1 MNACPTPRRRREI
14 HAHMAIANI
23 TIEEKETALSRALA
37 IPGVAGDLQLRNFLE
52 FTAEKVI
59 RGETAGLTELVIAT
73 EVLGKP
79 PEFDPRLDPVVRSC
93 ARRLRKKLSR
103 YYAKEGASDPV
114 RLTFH
119 RRQYLPDFVRRK
131 RNFRR
136 LLPVALVTALVAGIV
151 LLAWGLYR
159 IWPLQRSETP
169 VQAIEGD
176 AGNAILN
183 PFLNGAHRTVLAV
196 YDLPL
201 VEDPSGN
208 LLRLKE
214 GSPRMLEAG
223 GPDSVKKLLVTP
235 SLAGR
240 EALYP
245 AGGITGTGEA
255 LAAALFG
262 RYFAGR
268 ANAFETR
275 VWSSLARAEREES
288 NVLLLGAPDMS
299 TVALARGST
308 SDFRFVRMRHAS
320 GRWLTAIE
328 NLRPAAGERL
338 LYEVK
343 MGHAAAAPDEVYA
356 LISFLPGRAPG
367 SHWLVVAGSTSAGT
381 LGASEYLTSGR
392 VLRDLPPAWLMVGG
406 QPPSFEMLVRVP
418 VQNSRPMGAE
428 YVLHHARQP

>member
-1 MNACPTPRRRREI
+1 
-14 HAHMAIANI
+14 MAIAKI
-23 TIEEKETALSRALA
+23 TIEEKESALSRALA
-37 IPGVAGDLQLRNFLE
+37 IPSVADDPQLRNFLE

-59 RGETAGLTELVIAT
+59 RGETAGLTEFVVAT
-73 EVLGKP
+73 EALGKP

-93 ARRLRKKLSR
+93 ARRVRKKLAR
-103 YYAKEGASDPV
+103 YYGREGASDPV
-114 RLTFH
+114 RLTIH

-131 RNFRR
+131 RNLRR
-136 LLPVALVTALVAGIV
+136 LLPAAFVAGLAVGIV

-159 IWPLQRSETP
+159 IWPLQRTGTAA
-169 VQAIEGD
+169 QAIEGD
-176 AGNAILN
+176 AGNVILN
-183 PFLNGAHRTVLAV
+183 PFLHGAHRTVLAV

-201 VEDPSGN
+201 VEDASGN

-214 GSPRMLEAG
+214 GSPGMLEAG
-223 GPDSVKKLLVTP
+223 EPDSVKKLLVTP
-235 SLAGR
+235 SLAGT
-240 EALYP
+240 EELYP

-268 ANAFETR
+268 ANAFEAR
-275 VWSSLARAEREES
+275 VWSSLAREEREEN
-288 NVLLLGAPDMS
+288 NVLLLGAPDMD

-308 SDFRFVRMRHAS
+308 SDFRFVRLRHAS
-320 GRWLTAIE
+320 GRWFAAIE

-338 LYEVK
+338 LYEVR
-343 MGHAAAAPDEVYA
+343 MGPAATAPEEVYA

-367 SHWLVVAGSTSAGT
+367 SHWLLVAGSTSAGT
-381 LGASEYLTSGR
+381 LGASEYLTSGS

-418 VQNSRPMGAE
+418 VRDSRPLGAE
-428 YVLHHARQP
+428 YVLHHTRQR

>member
-14 HAHMAIANI
+14 HPHMAIANI
-23 TIEEKETALSRALA
+23 TIEEKEDALSRALA
-37 IPGVAGDLQLRNFLE
+37 IPSVADDPQLRNFLE

-59 RGETAGLTELVIAT
+59 RGETAGITELVIAT

-79 PEFDPRLDPVVRSC
+79 PEFDPRLDPVVRTC

-103 YYAKEGASDPV
+103 HYAKEGASDPV
-114 RLTFH
+114 RLTVH

-136 LLPVALVTALVAGIV
+136 LLPAAFVAALAAGIV
-151 LLAWGLYR
+151 LLALGLYR
-159 IWPLQRSETP
+159 IWPLQRTGIP
-169 VQAIEGD
+169 AQAFEGD

-183 PFLNGAHRTVLAV
+183 PFLIGAHRTVLAV

-201 VEDPSGN
+201 VEDASGN

-214 GSPRMLEAG
+214 GSPGMLEAG
-223 GPDSVKKLLVTP
+223 EPDSVKKLLVTP

-268 ANAFETR
+268 ASAFETR
-275 VWSSLARAEREES
+275 VWSSLARAEREEN
-288 NVLLLGAPDMS
+288 NVLLLGAPDMG
-299 TVALARGST
+299 TVALARGNT
-308 SDFRFVRMRHAS
+308 SDFRFVRLRNAS

-343 MGHAAAAPDEVYA
+343 MGPAATAPEEVYA

-367 SHWLVVAGSTSAGT
+367 SHWLLVAGSTSAGT

-418 VQNSRPMGAE
+418 VQDSHPMGAE
-428 YVLHHARQP
+428 YVLHHTHQP